1 MVPSLFLGVHLPRK
15 TWYLNRQKVER
26 HSLCSN
32 SNLTYR
38 AHLKHFLPHL
48 LASLVVKVY
57 PVLYHIT
64 HMQLSL
70 ATVHLSTVTNYVYK
84 CSIINALLQHCSF
97 SLIDI
102 DCITFT
108 NLSWKCTHPVNMGI
122 PGFPFLRDYRNP
134 LQYGNGW
141 WHRWRIRFWWIQSVS
156 GKEWPS
162 VKWPIQVVQSCTWT
176 DGRFVIEREGQRI
189 VKSCTLTEC
198 FKTSKWNYDKLTE
211 QRKGIIA
218 SILNA
223 SVYFL
228 T

>member
-1 MVPSLFLGVHLPRK
+1 MPSMSDHLA
-15 TWYLNRQKVER
+15 
-26 HSLCSN
+26 
-32 SNLTYR
+32 
-38 AHLKHFLPHL
+38 AHTTDHHRL
-48 LASLVVKVY
+48 
-57 PVLYHIT
+57 
-64 HMQLSL
+64 
-70 ATVHLSTVTNYVYK
+70 TVHGTVGNSHQRGYPSHHDSVHWQAKY
-84 CSIINALLQHCSF
+84 
-97 SLIDI
+97 
-102 DCITFT
+102 DC
-108 NLSWKCTHPVNMGI
+108 LAVPPVSWKYTHPVNMGI

-141 WHRWRIRFWWIQSVS
+141 WHKWRIQFWWIQSVS

-176 DGRFVIEREGQRI
+176 DGRFVIEREGRRI

-198 FKTSKWNYDKLTE
+198 SKTSKWNYDKLTE